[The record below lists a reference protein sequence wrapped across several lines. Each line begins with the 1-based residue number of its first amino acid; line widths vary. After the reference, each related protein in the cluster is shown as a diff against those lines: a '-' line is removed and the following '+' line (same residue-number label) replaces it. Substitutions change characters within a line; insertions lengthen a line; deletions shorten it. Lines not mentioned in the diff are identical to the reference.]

1 MSYLSIDHNKNISRS
16 SAMGARIRTMALI
29 TIWRPLDLLDFI
41 DELCPRWGVNQMDRF
56 VHLQQYNG
64 IISESR
70 IKSL

>member
-1 MSYLSIDHNKNISRS
+1 
-16 SAMGARIRTMALI
+16 MGARIRTMALI
-29 TIWRPLDLLDFI
+29 TIWRPLDLLDFM